1 MEAALRSS
9 VINGAAALALLVSL
23 SASAAERSAFL
34 GAWLISSSQ
43 PAPWARPGEPPV
55 QSDISR
61 LIGKRV
67 VFAAN
72 RIDAPSPLACAGPHY
87 EIKTYTPDLLFQGNL
102 TDPDKQAVAL
112 GYRIPQIM
120 TLETGCSGPIDF
132 HFVDA
137 NTAMFALNNRLYRM
151 ERAAR

>member
-1 MEAALRSS
+1 M
-9 VINGAAALALLVSL
+9 
-23 SASAAERSAFL
+23 
-34 GAWLISSSQ
+34 
-43 PAPWARPGEPPV
+43 
-55 QSDISR
+55 
-61 LIGKRV
+61 RV

-72 RIDAPSPLACAGPHY
+72 RIDAPPPLTCAGPRY
-87 EIKTYTPDLLFQGNL
+87 EIKTYPPDGLFQGNL

-120 TLETGCSGPIDF
+120 TLETGCPDIIDF

-137 NTAMFALNNRLYRM
+137 NTAMFALDNRLYRM

>member
-1 MEAALRSS
+1 MNSVRFFGFKPAIRLVSSAFAARTNRRREERDERADGGVMEAALRS

-67 VFAAN
+67 AFAAN

-87 EIKTYTPDLLFQGNL
+87 EVKTYTPDL
-102 TDPDKQAVAL
+102 
-112 GYRIPQIM
+112 
-120 TLETGCSGPIDF
+120 
-132 HFVDA
+132 
-137 NTAMFALNNRLYRM
+137 
-151 ERAAR
+151 